1 MYKADGIML
10 NYDAIGFRVYEKLQ
24 FHKFRFALFK
34 NGVITKSCF
43 L

>member
-10 NYDAIGFRVYEKLQ
+10 NYDAIGFRVRINLQ

-34 NGVITKSCF
+34 NSVITEPCF